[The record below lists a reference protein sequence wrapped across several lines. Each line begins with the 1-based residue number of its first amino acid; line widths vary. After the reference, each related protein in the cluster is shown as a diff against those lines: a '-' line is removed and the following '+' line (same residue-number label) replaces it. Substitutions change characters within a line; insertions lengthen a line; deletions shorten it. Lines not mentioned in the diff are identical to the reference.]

1 MIEDCK
7 DTDTHPPATSALE
20 QAFDAP
26 AGLDANFHLLAYGEG
41 AGQARQVVVET
52 QRRLGMAAIHQ
63 EVQRDCTIL
72 TTSMAGSSAYSCLPA
87 LVKSTSFANIPR
99 LQSQFCYH
107 PTE

>member
-1 MIEDCK
+1 M
-7 DTDTHPPATSALE
+7 PL
-20 QAFDAP
+20 
-26 AGLDANFHLLAYGEG
+26 LDWMPIFTCWLMGKSRCPGEG
-41 AGQARQVVVET
+41 AGQARRVVVET

-99 LQSQFCYH
+99 LQSQFCHH